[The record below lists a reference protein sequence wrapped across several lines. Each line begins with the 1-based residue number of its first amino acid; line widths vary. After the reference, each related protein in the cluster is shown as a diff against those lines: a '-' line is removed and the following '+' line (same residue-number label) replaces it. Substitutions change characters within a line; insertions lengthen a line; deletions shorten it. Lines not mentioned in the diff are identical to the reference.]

1 MNQSQTKGINY
12 EKVNKHPMRTTTPAR
27 HLPKLGRPSRH
38 QQSRR
43 RNPSRRTNGIGQA
56 KAEAI
61 VTYRDNLGPFLTV
74 DDLVLVKGI
83 GEGTVEK
90 NRALLLVSV
99 DKEEK

>member
-1 MNQSQTKGINY
+1 MKKLINTLCALPLLLCTSLTWAGQ
-12 EKVNKHPMRTTTPAR
+12 VDINKADAETLAAE
-27 HLPKLGRPSRH
+27 L
-38 QQSRR
+38 
-43 RNPSRRTNGIGQA
+43 NGIGQA

>member
-1 MNQSQTKGINY
+1 MKKLINTLCALPLLLGTSLTWAGQ
-12 EKVNKHPMRTTTPAR
+12 VDINKADAETLAAE
-27 HLPKLGRPSRH
+27 L
-38 QQSRR
+38 
-43 RNPSRRTNGIGQA
+43 NGIGEA